1 MDLSVLVNL
10 EMCILYSV
18 LFKQVNYFALLV
30 PMMYYVVYCCVDR
43 LISCC
48 LSLTYLSFTTAAS
61 AQFRSPALYQCITL
75 QTPEWHHQGSYAQSL
90 AHLPCTSRLSDG
102 LCNARSD
109 DCIELTWVLIDSCQ
123 GSLA

>member
-75 QTPEWHHQGSYAQSL
+75 QTPEWHIK
-90 AHLPCTSRLSDG
+90 AHMLRALHTCHIPHAYQMDFARPGQMTALS
-102 LCNARSD
+102 
-109 DCIELTWVLIDSCQ
+109 
-123 GSLA
+123 